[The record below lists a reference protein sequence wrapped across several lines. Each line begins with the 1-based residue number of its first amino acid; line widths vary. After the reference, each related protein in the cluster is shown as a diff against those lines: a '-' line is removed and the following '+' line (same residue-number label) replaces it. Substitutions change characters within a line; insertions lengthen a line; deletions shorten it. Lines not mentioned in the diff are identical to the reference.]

1 MKWMKILSQTQMD
14 IEKSLKEI
22 VGMAK
27 EASYRAIGSARP
39 AAVTFA
45 GKPGHGVARHRRR
58 WLVGAT
64 WTGNQKQRLLLH
76 SDYLK
81 LSNVL

>member
-1 MKWMKILSQTQMD
+1 MKTLSQTQMN

-27 EASYRAIGSARP
+27 ESTYRATGSARP
-39 AAVTFA
+39 AVVTFA
-45 GKPGHGVARHRRR
+45 GKPEHGVARHRRR

-64 WTGNQKQRLLLH
+64 WTGNQNK
-76 SDYLK
+76 DFFYIAII
-81 LSNVL
+81 

>member
-1 MKWMKILSQTQMD
+1 MKWMKTLSQIQMN
-14 IEKSLKEI
+14 IEKSLNEI

-58 WLVGAT
+58 WLVGAM
-64 WTGNQKQRLLLH
+64 WTGNQNK
-76 SDYLK
+76 DFFYIEII
-81 LSNVL
+81 